1 MSRIGNKVHM
11 QKYVYDFAE
20 DGGVEGVIALSSK
33 SNSSSLPDNALVKE
47 VHYFVE
53 AAVEGSTS
61 TMSWGNTTDADGY
74 SGAAIAEASLAI
86 DAVGNG
92 AAGAA
97 ALLWDDTNDHSIPFL
112 ANSVND
118 RDFNITIASGDL
130 TAGKVIFY
138 VEFFL
143 P

>member
-20 DGGVEGVIALSSK
+20 DGGVEGAIDLSAK
-33 SNSSSLPDNALVKE
+33 ANSASLPDNALIKE

-53 AAVEGSTS
+53 TAVVGDSS

-74 SGAAIAEASLAI
+74 SGTAIAEASLAI

-92 AAGAA
+92 ASGAA
-97 ALLWDDTNDHSIPFL
+97 ALLWDDTNDHNIPFL
-112 ANSVND
+112 ANSEND
-118 RDFNITIASGDL
+118 RDFNITIASGAL
-130 TAGKVIFY
+130 TAGKVNFY
-138 VEFFL
+138 VEYFL